1 MIPTVR
7 VNSWAISRSLTAQIF
22 VICFVSIHVPLIAVI
37 TSLAA
42 GFDAE
47 PVTLLLLMLAAT
59 LLGTI
64 ACLSSL
70 WVLLRP
76 LRGLTTAIR
85 MYRAEGKP
93 VRMQLKRQDEIG
105 LLANAV
111 TAMVAE
117 VENLMQKLRRQA
129 MTDPLTGLGNRR
141 WLNER
146 VSQERAR
153 AERQVEPLSVIT
165 FDLDHFKSINDRY
178 GHDTGDA
185 VIVATGQ
192 LVSGALRAY
201 DLAARIGG
209 EEFCIILPK
218 TRQAEAA
225 IMAERLRTILE
236 STLVP
241 PLRQGRLTASF
252 GVYEARSGES
262 LQEMLAISDKALY
275 EAKRSGRNCVRQA
288 GVKTEA

>member
-185 VIVATGQ
+185 VLVATGQ

-252 GVYEARSGES
+252 GVYEAKSGES

>member
-1 MIPTVR
+1 
-7 VNSWAISRSLTAQIF
+7 
-22 VICFVSIHVPLIAVI
+22 
-37 TSLAA
+37 LAA

-47 PVTLLLLMLAAT
+47 PVTLMLLMLAAT
-59 LLGTI
+59 LIGTV

-70 WVLLRP
+70 WLLLRP
-76 LRGLTTAIR
+76 LRALTTAIKT
-85 MYRAEGKP
+85 YRAEGKP

-105 LLANAV
+105 LLASAV
-111 TAMVAE
+111 TSMVAE

-146 VSQERAR
+146 VAQERAR
-153 AERQVEPLSVIT
+153 AERQVEPLSIIT

-178 GHDTGDA
+178 GHDIGDA
-185 VIVATGQ
+185 VLIATGQ

-209 EEFCIILPK
+209 EEFCIVLPK
-218 TRQAEAA
+218 TRQAEAMV
-225 IMAERLRTILE
+225 MAERLRTILA

-252 GVYEARSGES
+252 GVYEAKTGET

-275 EAKRSGRNCVRQA
+275 EAKRSGRNCVCQA
-288 GVKTEA
+288 EVKTEA